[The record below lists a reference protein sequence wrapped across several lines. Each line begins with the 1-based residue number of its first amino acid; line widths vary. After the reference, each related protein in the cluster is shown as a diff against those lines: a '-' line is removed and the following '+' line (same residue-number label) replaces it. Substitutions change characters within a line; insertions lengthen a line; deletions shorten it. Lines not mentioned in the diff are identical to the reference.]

1 MPYRLVIVDDSPLY
15 RLRLSQIFAASDKL
29 QIVGLAGNGREAIS
43 MIQAR
48 RPDVLLLDLDI
59 PELDGFSVLRW
70 TMQHTPI
77 PVIVCSGQSGSESIF
92 EALEAGAIDFIT
104 KPQLRHAIRSDEFAM
119 HLRVRVETA
128 AESKSVHAAKRP
140 AKRPVK
146 GMVGT
151 TPVTKSE
158 SDVFHAGIVAIVGSA
173 GSPACVA
180 HIIGLLPERLATPL
194 VIAIHM
200 PRGFTRSF
208 AEHLARVSG
217 RNVGEAHTGEIVCRK
232 RVYVA
237 PGGHHLEVRTGSA
250 GEICFELAATGPDDY
265 YTPSANRLLASIAET
280 YGSTALGVVLTGM
293 GDDGLT
299 GAREIKAGAGKILIE
314 SRESAAIWG
323 MPRVV
328 SEAGLADAEL
338 NQEALANAISQY
350 CVVNGK

>member
-70 TMQHTPI
+70 TMQHAPI

-128 AESKSVHAAKRP
+128 AESKSVHAAKKP
-140 AKRPVK
+140 AK
-146 GMVGT
+146 GMVET
-151 TPVTKSE
+151 IPITKSE

-180 HIIGLLPERLATPL
+180 HIIGLLPEGLATPL

-200 PRGFTRSF
+200 RRGFTRSF
-208 AEHLARVSG
+208 AEHLARVSR
-217 RNVGEAHTGEIVCRK
+217 RNVGEAGAGEVVCLN

-237 PGGHHLEVRTGSA
+237 PGGYHLEARTGSA

-293 GDDGLT
+293 GDDGLA

-338 NQEALANAISQY
+338 SQEALANAISQY
-350 CVVNGK
+350 CK

>member
-70 TMQHTPI
+70 TMQHAPI

-128 AESKSVHAAKRP
+128 AESKSVHAAKKP
-140 AKRPVK
+140 AK
-146 GMVGT
+146 GMVET
-151 TPVTKSE
+151 IPITKSE

-180 HIIGLLPERLATPL
+180 HIIGLLPEGLATPL

-208 AEHLARVSG
+208 AEHLARVSR
-217 RNVGEAHTGEIVCRK
+217 RNVGEAGAGEVVCLN

-237 PGGHHLEVRTGSA
+237 PGGYHLEARTGSA

-293 GDDGLT
+293 GDDGLA

-338 NQEALANAISQY
+338 SQEALANAISQY
-350 CVVNGK
+350 CK